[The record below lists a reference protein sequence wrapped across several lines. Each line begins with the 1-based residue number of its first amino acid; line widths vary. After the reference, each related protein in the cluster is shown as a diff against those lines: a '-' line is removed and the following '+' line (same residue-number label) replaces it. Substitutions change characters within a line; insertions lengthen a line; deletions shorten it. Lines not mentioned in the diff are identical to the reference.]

1 MEQLYDAA
9 AAAGILVMEADL
21 PRGEEGR
28 YYESHRCIVLN
39 AGMTA
44 SRTISAFAHE
54 LGHASLRHGHALDA
68 REHYRQERQADEYAA
83 RLLIDGAE
91 FEETERLYSS
101 DTNTLAYHLG
111 VTPKLIRVW
120 RELAVRGHERIN

>member
-1 MEQLYDAA
+1 MEQLYEAA

-28 YYESHRCIVLN
+28 YYESHQCIVLN
-39 AGMTA
+39 AGMST
-44 SRTISAFAHE
+44 SKMISAFAHE
-54 LGHASLRHGHALDA
+54 LGHATLRHGQTLDA
-68 REHYRQERQADEYAA
+68 RVHQRQERQADEYAA
-83 RLLIDGAE
+83 RLLIDSAE

-101 DTNTLAYHLG
+101 DTDTLAYHLG

-120 RELAVRGHERIN
+120 RELALRGHERIN